1 MLQKSSVMSSIPGNT
16 ECLNLSLSK
25 VALKVHVKY
34 SKKQNKTKQHK
45 QINQLQ
51 ISQLLA
57 QLPTRGSGIPKE
69 FRSFPMDAERN
80 EAKVLGPSQ
89 MQPQQMKYSQT
100 PLILQRGSNEKP
112 YFFIKSNLCPRE
124 YLSLKSKISILLQE
138 ARHSLPKLFTSMNAV
153 ISFNSVS
160 IINVF

>member
-1 MLQKSSVMSSIPGNT
+1 
-16 ECLNLSLSK
+16 
-25 VALKVHVKY
+25 
-34 SKKQNKTKQHK
+34 
-45 QINQLQ
+45 
-51 ISQLLA
+51 
-57 QLPTRGSGIPKE
+57 
-69 FRSFPMDAERN
+69 MDAERN

-89 MQPQQMKYSQT
+89 MQPQEMKYSQT

-112 YFFIKSNLCPRE
+112 YFFIKSKLCPRE

-160 IINVF
+160 IINGF